1 MRSEFANSVQIEKLW
16 LTHFAV
22 FMLLY
27 QYLGK
32 QIQTQGSVFVFRQV
46 FTRLNR
52 LVNGKSNKLG
62 YYHEEKAKK
71 WICAKET
78 CLHSLVSHKS
88 KAYWY
93 FVVFIFSDDFELQAR
108 LVTPLNFEPITSP
121 AIWKINYSNLCIRF
135 DTWGE
140 RRINQLPLQ
149 RRKVRQ
155 TLPNLMLF
163 AAPNLTCRTKLI
175 QTPLFCRT

>member
-1 MRSEFANSVQIEKLW
+1 MCLTKLDQVRLKSDFGATAGSDGVFASNLIRATGGNNFRRENMRSEFANSVQIEKLW

-93 FVVFIFSDDFELQAR
+93 FVVFIFSDDFELHAW

-121 AIWKINYSNLCIRF
+121 VIW
-135 DTWGE
+135 
-140 RRINQLPLQ
+140 
-149 RRKVRQ
+149 
-155 TLPNLMLF
+155 
-163 AAPNLTCRTKLI
+163 
-175 QTPLFCRT
+175 